1 MSQVSK
7 SPSDY
12 RFQTQVRVRLPETD
26 AVGIVYFGNYSVY
39 MDVGRMDYLDHLTL
53 NRADWPIKDLV
64 PGAVVSSSLNF
75 HSPARYN
82 DVIDVHVKIANL
94 GGSSYTF
101 HVLFTRGEEQ
111 TVLAT
116 GQLTLVWL
124 DEDFKVIQMPDDF
137 RTPIEHSASA

>member
-1 MSQVSK
+1 MTTVSK
-7 SPSDY
+7 SPKDY

-39 MDVGRMDYLDHLTL
+39 MDVGRMDYLDHLDL
-53 NRADWPIKDLV
+53 NRADWPIKDLT
-64 PGAVVSSSLNF
+64 PGAVVSSSMNF
-75 HSPARYN
+75 QSPARYN

-101 HVLFTRGEEQ
+101 HVLFTHGEEER
-111 TVLAT
+111 VLAT

-124 DEDFKVIQMPDDF
+124 DEHFKVIQMPDDF
-137 RTPIEHSASA
+137 RDPIQNFEAS